1 MKRVVSEV
9 VITTDEA
16 ALLLSYLLT
25 LIEDY
30 PESIYAVS
38 ILFQHFLL
46 MVKEFP
52 RELGHVG
59 MATVELF

>member
-16 ALLLSYLLT
+16 ALLLSYLPT
-25 LIEDY
+25 SIEDY

-38 ILFQHFLL
+38 ILF
-46 MVKEFP
+46 
-52 RELGHVG
+52 
-59 MATVELF
+59 